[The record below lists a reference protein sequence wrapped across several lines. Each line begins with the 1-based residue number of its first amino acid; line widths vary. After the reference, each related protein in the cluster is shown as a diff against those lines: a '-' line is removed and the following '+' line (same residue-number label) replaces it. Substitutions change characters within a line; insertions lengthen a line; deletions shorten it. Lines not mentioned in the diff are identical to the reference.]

1 MAVIIEGKI
10 CPIRKP
16 VVEQIIVNKNTMEMQ
31 KIETERRCTRDCAMF
46 SEFNISPPGAEKVF
60 SQYCKMWP
68 GDE

>member
-16 VVEQIIVNKNTMEMQ
+16 LAEQHITDRQTMAMQ
-31 KIETERRCTRDCAMF
+31 TIETERRCTRDCAMF